1 MRVFN
6 VLLDSRVKPG
16 HDNGGRFGAATAVFM
31 FIHTLENGGVPTG
44 VYPRADGGADA
55 RRRTCLPSTAG
66 CRIKNLRGVLS
77 LA

>member
-1 MRVFN
+1 

-44 VYPRADGGADA
+44 VYPRADGV
-55 RRRTCLPSTAG
+55 RTRGCELACPPLPDTG
-66 CRIKNLRGVLS
+66 
-77 LA
+77 